1 MASHTTATF
10 TLRRCPR
17 LLFEYNIEPDMLCTV
32 FCDSSWQDDP
42 DTSRS
47 TSGYHIFCQ
56 GGVIESATTLPD
68 PVALSS
74 AEAEYNNACVAGM
87 AVTAAMM
94 LINEIRG
101 KDPDTAVKIPLLV
114 DNQAAVSMGESF
126 TDTKRTRHIL
136 RRYHYVRWMIKAG
149 RAVMIWIPGDIQLA
163 DPATKALQASMPTYV
178 LFVAMAE
185 TTVPV

>member
-17 LLFEYNIEPDMLCTV
+17 LLFEYNIDTDMLCTV

-101 KDPDTAVKIPLLV
+101 KDPDTAVKIPLLI

-136 RRYHYVRWMIKAG
+136 RRYH
-149 RAVMIWIPGDIQLA
+149 
-163 DPATKALQASMPTYV
+163 
-178 LFVAMAE
+178 
-185 TTVPV
+185 